1 MRALRILAFAR
12 AVGVAS
18 CVAGMAA
25 CAGATKPAP
34 GEVLV
39 VVTTDMAVPADIDW
53 LRWSATSGGGTT
65 PFKTKTLRLTAASL
79 PGTLAVVSGPET
91 TGPVLVQID
100 ALSGGA
106 TGVVRVHREAELT
119 SLPREGVK
127 RLSMALDWLCSDANP
142 APPCALGMTCVAG
155 ACVTASVDPATLPD
169 YVPVDGGPC
178 FNALTCFA
186 AAASPN
192 ETHPTRD
199 ATGRCVIAADRSTA
213 ILTPD
218 YVNFALVV
226 DTAVSGN
233 YGACEPGGACL
244 IALDPGTPEG
254 WVPIVDDGG
263 ITGVGLP
270 RRVCDIDVD
279 VQISGACPSKALD
292 APLCGA
298 LPTCARSLNVDC
310 PSGWRPYSCSRTID
324 GGTASPS
331 DIDPAETNCWPASEP
346 SAEGG
351 PAPTSA
357 LQCCSGPQ
365 VPAADPLL
373 IDDMSGEP
381 QLKIAPPA
389 SDEIPGYWYTFSGPD
404 AKAVIFPPQGGY
416 FEYTSIAP
424 PLSTPDGGVI
434 DHAACF
440 RAPYPFYDIEV
451 AGGFNFALN
460 SANQAAAAAFDVR
473 NYTGI
478 RFWAWSRYTGQ
489 PLGVNFPDQDT
500 DTESESTCSRLLAAG
515 DGDAGCGDHYQKFLT
530 LSDMPTE
537 YFAKWSELMQGGA
550 VGLYQA
556 AAFDEAHVFGTNFAV
571 YNFGPTPYAVP
582 IDVCVAQVY
591 FTR

>member
-1 MRALRILAFAR
+1 MRAFRILAFAR
-12 AVGVAS
+12 PVGVAS
-18 CVAGMAA
+18 CVASSAA

-39 VVTTDMAVPADIDW
+39 VVTTDMAVPEDIDT

-65 PFKTKTLRLTAASL
+65 PFKTRTLALTASSL

-100 ALSGGA
+100 ALSGGT

-119 SLPREGVK
+119 ALPRAGVK

-142 APPCALGMTCVAG
+142 VRPCASGMTCVAG
-155 ACVTASVDPATLPD
+155 ACATASVDPATLPD

-178 FNALTCFA
+178 FDVVKKCFA
-186 AAASPN
+186 AAASLI
-192 ETHPTRD
+192 ETVPTRD
-199 ATGRCVIAADRSTA
+199 ATGRCVIAANRSTA
-213 ILTPD
+213 ILNPE
-218 YVNFALVV
+218 YANFALVV
-226 DTAVSGN
+226 NTSVAGN

-254 WVPIVDDGG
+254 WIPIADDGG
-263 ITGVGLP
+263 ITGVALP
-270 RRVCDIDVD
+270 GRVCDIDVA

-298 LPTCARSLNVDC
+298 PPTCAHLEDVDC
-310 PSGWRPYSCSRTID
+310 PSGWRPYSCSSIID

-331 DIDPAETNCWPASEP
+331 DIDPAETNCWPARGP

-351 PAPTSA
+351 PTPTSA
-357 LQCCSGPQ
+357 LLCCSGPQ
-365 VPAADPLL
+365 IPAADPLL

-381 QLKIAPPA
+381 QLKITAPA
-389 SDEIPGYWYTFSGPD
+389 SDEVPGVWYTFSVPD
-404 AKAVIFPPQGGY
+404 ANAVIFPPKGY

-440 RAPYPFYDIEV
+440 RAPYPFYGTIV
-451 AGGFNFALN
+451 AEGFDFAIDLTN
-460 SANQAAAAAFDVR
+460 APAPFDVR

-478 RFWAWSRYTGQ
+478 RFWAWSQYAGQ
-489 PLGVNFPDQDT
+489 SLGVNFPDKDT
-500 DTESESTCSRLLAAG
+500 DTESSESTCNRLLAAG
-515 DGDAGCGDHYQKFLT
+515 DGDAGCGDHYQKLLT
-530 LSDMPTE
+530 VSDMPSE
-537 YFAKWSELMQGGA
+537 YVAKWSELTQQGA

-556 AAFDEAHVFGTNFAV
+556 AAFDEAHVLATNFAV
-571 YNFGPTPYAVP
+571 YNSGPMPYSVP
-582 IDVCVAQVY
+582 IDVCVTQVY